1 MENYKDNI
9 LTGIL
14 IGLSVP
20 IVGAALTMILFEEL
34 VKLGV
39 MKSYLGDFTIT
50 QERTIYVIGI
60 LFNLIP
66 FQYFKY
72 KKYFQSLN
80 GVVSMTILVIII
92 WVIYYHKSLF
102 V

>member
-9 LTGIL
+9 LTGL
-14 IGLSVP
+14 LVGMAVP
-20 IVGAALTMILFEEL
+20 IVGAALTMIFFEEL
-34 VKLGV
+34 VKFGV
-39 MKSYLGDFTIT
+39 MKSYLGGFTIT

-72 KKYFQSLN
+72 KRYFKSLN
-80 GVVSMTILVIII
+80 GVVSMTILAIII

>member
-1 MENYKDNI
+1 MEKYKDSI
-9 LTGIL
+9 FTGIL
-14 IGLSVP
+14 IGISVP

-39 MKSYLGDFTIT
+39 MRSSLSGFSVI

-80 GVVSMTILVIII
+80 GVVSMTILAIII
-92 WVIYYHKSLF
+92 WVIYYYKSLF

>member
-1 MENYKDNI
+1 MEEYKDT
-9 LTGIL
+9 LFA
-14 IGLSVP
+14 GLLLGVMVP
-20 IVGAALTMILFEEL
+20 ILGAALTMILFEEL
-34 VKLGV
+34 VKSGI
-39 MKSYLGDFTIT
+39 MKSYLGEFTIV

-66 FQYFKY
+66 FQYLKY
-72 KKYFQSLN
+72 KRYFKSMN
-80 GVVSMTILVIII
+80 GVVFMTILAIFA